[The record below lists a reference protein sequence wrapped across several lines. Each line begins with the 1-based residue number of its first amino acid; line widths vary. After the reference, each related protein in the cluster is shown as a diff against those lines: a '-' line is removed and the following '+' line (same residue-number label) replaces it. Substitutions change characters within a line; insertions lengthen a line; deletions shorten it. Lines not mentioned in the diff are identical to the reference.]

1 MSLIATNT
9 KRFCNDRG
17 VNSSGGHNNPKYHLT
32 RENQNNWCRNW
43 YNCKEKYVDSVMFR
57 EFSNP
62 LSITDRTGRQKLKK
76 DVGYLKNT
84 VTWFDLTSIMEHS
97 TQQ

>member
-1 MSLIATNT
+1 
-9 KRFCNDRG
+9 
-17 VNSSGGHNNPKYHLT
+17 
-32 RENQNNWCRNW
+32 
-43 YNCKEKYVDSVMFR
+43 MFR

-84 VTWFDLTSIMEHS
+84 VT
-97 TQQ
+97 